1 MSGRRHAAGMDDMR
15 VGRAVRAVRV
25 RKGWRQEDL
34 ADAADVSQDA
44 VSRLERG
51 QLGGMTLDSIRA
63 IGEAVNVLLD
73 LTPRWQGGELDR
85 LLGWRH
91 SALGD
96 AVARV
101 LGLLPGWVVA
111 PEVTFSIYGERGA
124 IDLLAWHAATRT
136 LLVIELKTEIVD
148 VQELLGVLDRKRRL
162 APRIGAE
169 RGWEP
174 LAVAAWVIVAE
185 GRTNRRRVEAHRAVL
200 RAALPA
206 DGRTMRSWLAAPA
219 GGVAALSFW
228 PRNDEARTGKRLDP
242 VRRVRKAPDADTPA
256 PVERAAVLASG
267 AASPVN
273 DGVRTRPD
281 AVSRPRT

>member
-1 MSGRRHAAGMDDMR
+1 MLPPMDDVR
-15 VGRAVRAVRV
+15 IGRPIRAVRI

-34 ADAADVSQDA
+34 AGEAGVSQDA

-51 QLGGMTLDSIRA
+51 QLGGMTVDSIRA
-63 IGEAVNVLLD
+63 IGKAINMLID
-73 LTPRWQGGELDR
+73 LTPRWEGGEMDR

-96 AVARV
+96 AVARRFAAM
-101 LGLLPGWVVA
+101 PGWAIA

-162 APRIGAE
+162 APKIGAE
-169 RGWEP
+169 RDWVP
-174 LAVAAWVIVAE
+174 LAVAAWVIIAE
-185 GRTNRRRVEAHRAVL
+185 GRTNRRRVDGHRAVL

-206 DGRTMRSWLAAPA
+206 DGRTMRTWLAAPA
-219 GGVAALSFW
+219 GQVAALSFW
-228 PRNDEARTGKRLDP
+228 PRNDGARTTKRLDP
-242 VRRVRKAPDADTPA
+242 VRRVRKPPQAG
-256 PVERAAVLASG
+256 G
-267 AASPVN
+267 AA
-273 DGVRTRPD
+273 
-281 AVSRPRT
+281 